1 MTTIVETGS
10 ASAVAE
16 QAEQTEQ
23 QANPA
28 EQAPTRLSWRQRIE
42 RLFRFA
48 VPVAT
53 CLVVAGVVLRFV
65 ATSQLWLDETLSVN
79 ISRLAVGQ
87 IPDALRHDGAPP
99 LYYFLLHFWMEAF
112 GQGDFAVRALSGV
125 ISVATLPLAW
135 LAGKRLGGR
144 PMAWA
149 SLLLL
154 ASSPFAINYATT
166 TRMYSLMIFWSMLG
180 FLLLWRALEQPTRV
194 RLMALGAVTAAIL
207 YTHYWGIYLVAV
219 TGAWL
224 LVRSGRWRRVSPKAA
239 APTATAALPVAAAT
253 DTAAA
258 VATET
263 AAAEVATDTAAAE
276 EATDMPGG
284 QDVADQV
291 DAARAACWSCFLA
304 MLLGS
309 LMFLPWLPSFVF
321 QTLHTGT
328 PWSNAAGLG
337 DILTVLNQY
346 AGGGPWGAAL
356 VLTLFAL
363 VLLGVFGQSI
373 DRHEVL
379 IRLKARREAHPIAVV
394 FIGTLLV
401 AVVGG
406 TIAQAAFVGRYTAV
420 VFPLFVL
427 LAALGTTVFAD
438 RRTMALVL
446 LWTSCAGLI
455 VAGGA
460 QVSPRTQAGRVA
472 SIINTYAGP
481 NDVVVYCPDQ
491 LGPAASRLIT
501 VPVQQ
506 FTFPRADPPQRI
518 DWVNYEHA
526 ISQANVQE
534 FADNMLNL
542 AAGHDLWFVENPN
555 YSGTENKCSALM
567 EWFSAKRGN
576 SQLWV
581 SDNTNISLENEALY
595 RFPA

>member
-1 MTTIVETGS
+1 MVATIVETAP

-16 QAEQTEQ
+16 QVEHAEH
-23 QANPA
+23 
-28 EQAPTRLSWRQRIE
+28 APVRLSWRQRVE

-53 CLVVAGVVLRFV
+53 CLVVAGVVLRFF

-79 ISRLAVGQ
+79 IARLPMSQ
-87 IPDALRHDGAPP
+87 IPGALRHDGAPP
-99 LYYFLLHFWMEAF
+99 LYYFLLHFWIGAF
-112 GQGDFAVRALSGV
+112 GQGNFAARALSGV

-144 PMAWA
+144 PIAWA
-149 SLLLL
+149 SLLLM

-166 TRMYSLMIFWSMLG
+166 TRMYSLMIFWTLLG
-180 FLLLWRALEQPTRV
+180 FLLLGRALEQPSRV

-219 TGAWL
+219 VGAWL
-224 LVRSGRWRRVSPKAA
+224 LLRSGRWRRVS
-239 APTATAALPVAAAT
+239 
-253 DTAAA
+253 DTAARGA
-258 VATET
+258 VAVAVASESAAGEAAPAGVVAGNGARTDAHIASGATSEDE
-263 AAAEVATDTAAAE
+263 AAA
-276 EATDMPGG
+276 
-284 QDVADQV
+284 V
-291 DAARAACWSCFLA
+291 DAQPPAWWSCFVA
-304 MLLGS
+304 MVLGS

-337 DILTVLNQY
+337 DIFMVINQY

-356 VLTLFAL
+356 GLTLFTL

-373 DRHEVL
+373 DRHAVL
-379 IRLKARREAHPIAVV
+379 IRLKARREAHPIALV

-401 AVVGG
+401 AIVGG
-406 TIAQAAFVGRYTAV
+406 TIAQAAFVGRYTAI
-420 VFPLFVL
+420 VFPLFLL
-427 LAALGTTVFAD
+427 LAALGAGVFAD

-460 QVSPRTQAGRVA
+460 QMAPRTEAGRVA
-472 SIINTYAGP
+472 SVINTYAGT

-518 DWVNYEHA
+518 DWVNYEQA
-526 ISQANVQE
+526 IGRANVAE
-534 FADNMLNL
+534 FADTMLNL

-595 RFPA
+595 RFPE